1 LPETEARLEKMER
14 MQKALHD
21 LSQPL
26 TALECGLHIGTMSPD
41 GVREPTAEELL
52 ETILQALAQ
61 AERVT
66 AHVRTMQELLNESE
80 QVGI

>member
-1 LPETEARLEKMER
+1 MEQMREAM
-14 MQKALHD
+14 HD

-41 GVREPTAEELL
+41 GVRPPNTEELL

-61 AERVT
+61 TERVT
-66 AHVRTMQELLNESE
+66 AQVRAMQGLLDECE
-80 QVGI
+80 QVEI